1 MCGTLVSMRDTPRAL
16 LALSTFLGTVIGVGV
31 FALPA
36 VAAQM
41 GVAPFLGLLVI
52 LAVVLAVLDLEHA
65 NLALSTEGQH
75 RTPGYVAIYLGQR
88 WKGFAAGVS
97 MLGLLGALLAYCIVG
112 STFLRLMVSQFADL
126 PQIVALALFVLLGGS
141 IIARGARG
149 VAKADLLLL
158 AVFIL
163 IIVSFFVLAVPRLLP
178 HQLQTVNFG
187 SIPQGYGVILFALWG
202 LSSIPTVVEIAHRN
216 RKRVVS
222 SIVIGLGIATLLYAL
237 FVVSVVGMNGAATTP
252 DALTGFVGALGNRWN
267 VVVGLLGFAT
277 TLTSFI
283 TLGTILKST
292 MTIDLH
298 ASSRVGFTAA
308 VIVPFVIV
316 AAGFRS
322 FTAVLGLTGSLLL
335 ASEALLLVAAARR
348 MQQEHGILRQKFS
361 TLCIRIMLVL
371 GIALEL
377 WYLLT
382 PSTR

>member
-41 GVAPFLGLLVI
+41 GVVPFLGLLVV
-52 LAVVLAVLDLEHA
+52 LAVVLAVLDLQHA
-65 NLALSTEGQH
+65 DLALSTEGHH
-75 RTPGYVAIYLGQR
+75 RTPGYVALYLGQR
-88 WKGFAAGVS
+88 WKGFAASVS
-97 MLGLLGALLAYCIVG
+97 ILGLLGALLAYCIVG
-112 STFLRLMVSQFADL
+112 TTFLRLMVSQFADL

-158 AVFIL
+158 AVFVL
-163 IIVSFFVLAVPRLLP
+163 IIASFFVLAVPRLLP
-178 HQLQTVNFG
+178 HQLQTVSFG

-202 LSSIPTVVEIAHRN
+202 LSSVPAVVDIAHRN

-308 VIVPFVIV
+308 VIVPFVVV

-322 FTAVLGLTGSLLL
+322 FTTILGFTGSLFL
-335 ASEALLLVAAARR
+335 ACEALLLLAAGQKMARDR
-348 MQQEHGILRQKFS
+348 GMPRRAAT
-361 TLCIRIMLVL
+361 TLCIRAVLVL
-371 GIALEL
+371 GIVLEL
-377 WYLLT
+377 WYLFV
-382 PSTR
+382 PRS